1 MTNLMPELLT
11 NFDLLV
17 AKLKENGKVT
27 EMGQEERNVIL
38 SGIEADFEGFRIEG
52 QRKQQD
58 SLVEMSSLIL
68 TA

>member
-1 MTNLMPELLT
+1 MPQLLT
-11 NFDLLV
+11 NFDQLV
-17 AKLKENGKVT
+17 EKLRENGKVT

-38 SGIEADFEGFRIEG
+38 SGIEADLEEFRIEG

>member
-1 MTNLMPELLT
+1 MPELLT
-11 NFDLLV
+11 NFDQLV
-17 AKLKENGKVT
+17 EKLREKGKVT

-38 SGIEADFEGFRIEG
+38 SGIEADLEEFRIEG